1 MKYEKG
7 FLMTLLIILITI
19 ILFSGCAQQVR
30 RSSSLFDYLDT
41 DTKKPIEEST
51 IPAISMPLR
60 IGIAFVPE
68 SYNATITSYRENM
81 DLRFGSEFTIV
92 FSGKEKIDLMERIGS
107 GLKEYPFVK
116 SVEIIPPN
124 YMVSKGGFTHLELT
138 RDMFGV
144 DVIVLLSYDQVQFTS
159 EDFWSI
165 SYWTIVGAWCFK
177 GEKND
182 TNTMFDAAVYHI
194 PSHKLLFQATG
205 TSHIKAR
212 ATLINLKESLRQD
225 SLEGFNKAADSL
237 VDNLKKRFDIFE
249 EKR

>member
-7 FLMTLLIILITI
+7 FLITLLIFLITI

-30 RSSSLFDYLDT
+30 RSSSLFEYLDQ
-41 DTKKPIEEST
+41 DTNRHIEEPV
-51 IPAISMPLR
+51 IPAVSLPLR

-68 SYNATITSYRENM
+68 GYNATVTSSNKNM
-81 DLRFGSEFTIV
+81 DLWFDSEFTIV
-92 FSGKEKIDLMERIGS
+92 FSGKEKMDLMERIGS
-107 GLKEYPFVK
+107 ELREYPFVK
-116 SVEIIPPN
+116 SIKVIPPN
-124 YMVSKGGFTHLELT
+124 YMVSKGGFTHLEQI
-138 RDMFGV
+138 RKMFGV
-144 DVIVLLSYDQVQFTS
+144 DVIVLISYDQVQFTS

-165 SYWTIVGAWCFK
+165 SYWTIVGTYFVK

-194 PSHKLLFQATG
+194 PSHKLLFQAIG

-225 SLEGFNKAADSL
+225 SLEGFNKASDSL
-237 VDNLKKRFDIFE
+237 VVNLKKRFDILKE
-249 EKR
+249 DR

>member
-7 FLMTLLIILITI
+7 FLITLLIFLITI
-19 ILFSGCAQQVR
+19 ILFSGCAQQIR
-30 RSSSLFDYLDT
+30 RSSSLLDYLDQ
-41 DTKKPIEEST
+41 DINKHIEEPL
-51 IPAISMPLR
+51 IPTVSVPLS

-68 SYNATITSYRENM
+68 SYSSTVTSYKENL
-81 DLRFGSEFTIV
+81 DFRFGSEFTIV

-107 GLKEYPFVK
+107 KLREYPVVK
-116 SVEIIPPN
+116 SVRIIPPN
-124 YMVSKGGFTHLELT
+124 YMVSKGGFTHLKQI
-138 RDMFGV
+138 RKMFGV
-144 DVIVLLSYDQVQFTS
+144 DVIVLISYDQVQFTS

-165 SYWTIVGAWCFK
+165 SYLTIVGPWCFE

-225 SLEGFNKAADSL
+225 SLEGFNKASDSL
-237 VDNLKKRFDIFE
+237 VVNLRKRFDILKE
-249 EKR
+249 NR

>member
-7 FLMTLLIILITI
+7 FLITLLIILITF
-19 ILFSGCAQQVR
+19 ILVSGCAQQVR
-30 RSSSLFDYLDT
+30 RSSSLLDYLDQ
-41 DTKKPIEEST
+41 DTNKSIEEPV
-51 IPAISMPLR
+51 IPAVSLPLR

-68 SYNATITSYRENM
+68 SYNATVTSSNKNM
-81 DLRFGSEFTIV
+81 DLWFDSEFTIV

-107 GLKEYPFVK
+107 KLREYPFVK
-116 SVEIIPPN
+116 SIKIIPPN
-124 YMVSKGGFTHLELT
+124 YMVSKGGFTHLEQT
-138 RDMFGV
+138 RNMFGV
-144 DVIVLLSYDQVQFTS
+144 DVIVLISYDQVQFTS

-165 SYWTIVGAWCFK
+165 SYWTIVGAYFVK

-212 ATLINLKESLRQD
+212 ATPINLKESLRQD

-237 VDNLKKRFDIFE
+237 VVNLRKRFDILKE
-249 EKR
+249 NR

>member
-7 FLMTLLIILITI
+7 FLITLLIFLITI
-19 ILFSGCAQQVR
+19 ILFSGCAQQIR
-30 RSSSLFDYLDT
+30 RSSSLLDYLDQ
-41 DTKKPIEEST
+41 DTNKHFEEPVIQAVSL
-51 IPAISMPLR
+51 PLS

-68 SYNATITSYRENM
+68 SYSSTVTSYKENL
-81 DLRFGSEFTIV
+81 DFRFGSEFTIV

-107 GLKEYPFVK
+107 KLREYPFVE
-116 SVEIIPPN
+116 SVRIIPPN
-124 YMVSKGGFTHLELT
+124 YMVSKGGFTHLEQI
-138 RDMFGV
+138 RKMFGV
-144 DVIVLLSYDQVQFTS
+144 DVIVLISYDQVQFTS

-165 SYWTIVGAWCFK
+165 SYWTIVGTYFVK

-194 PSHKLLFQATG
+194 PSHKLLFQAIG

-237 VDNLKKRFDIFE
+237 VVNLKKRFDILKE
-249 EKR
+249 DR